1 MISLRFASAKRSRK
15 AVGEH
20 RDVLAAFPQG
30 GHFHADHVEPVVE
43 ILTETPF
50 ADFLAQVAVGRGDDP
65 HIHDDGRIAAH
76 ALDFPLLEGPQ
87 KLCLKQEGAVR
98 RFHRGTACR
107 RRPG

>member
-1 MISLRFASAKRSRK
+1 MSSRRS
-15 AVGEH
+15 
-20 RDVLAAFPQG
+20 PQG

-87 KLCLKQEGAVR
+87 KLCLKQEGQFADFIEEQRAAV
-98 RFHRGTACR
+98 GL
-107 RRPG
+107 G